1 MTKIGFIGLGRMG
14 KPMALN
20 LARKGFD
27 LAVFDINATPMQSFT
42 EFNNCRQATDAND
55 AIKDTDI
62 AITVLPGPKE
72 VEAVILGPNC
82 VMENLPA
89 GAIIMDQSTVLPET
103 SDQMERTAKARGCH
117 FVDAPIGRLA
127 SHADIG
133 ESLFMVGAE
142 DEDFKRVKPI
152 LDAMGTTVIHCG
164 GPGTGT
170 RSKLI
175 NNFLAIVSCQLN
187 AECMALIQGFGLD
200 LSTTL
205 EVIHGT
211 SATNGQL
218 KMNYATK
225 VLTGDIE
232 PGFAIDLAHKDL
244 SLIVESGNQSQI
256 PMPMAAAAREILSQ
270 ARASDWGSKD
280 FSALADFWCER
291 SGVGKPRLK

>member
-1 MTKIGFIGLGRMG
+1 
-14 KPMALN
+14 
-20 LARKGFD
+20 
-27 LAVFDINATPMQSFT
+27 
-42 EFNNCRQATDAND
+42 
-55 AIKDTDI
+55 
-62 AITVLPGPKE
+62 
-72 VEAVILGPNC
+72 
-82 VMENLPA
+82 
-89 GAIIMDQSTVLPET
+89 
-103 SDQMERTAKARGCH
+103 
-117 FVDAPIGRLA
+117 
-127 SHADIG
+127 
-133 ESLFMVGAE
+133 
-142 DEDFKRVKPI
+142 
-152 LDAMGTTVIHCG
+152 
-164 GPGTGT
+164 
-170 RSKLI
+170 
-175 NNFLAIVSCQLN
+175 
-187 AECMALIQGFGLD
+187 MALIQGFGLN

-218 KMNYATK
+218 KMNYETK

>member
-27 LAVFDINATPMQSFT
+27 LAIFDIDVTPMQSFT
-42 EFNNCRQATDAND
+42 EFNNCRQASDAND
-55 AIKDTDI
+55 AIKDADI

-72 VEAVILGPNC
+72 VEAVVLAPNG
-82 VMENLPA
+82 VIENLSS

-103 SDQMERTAKARGCH
+103 SDQMARTAKASGCH

-127 SHADIG
+127 SHADTG

-142 DEDFKRVKPI
+142 DENFKRVKPI

-175 NNFLAIVSCQLN
+175 NNFLAIASCQLN
-187 AECMALIQGFGLD
+187 AECMALIQGFGLN

-270 ARASDWGSKD
+270 ARAADWGGKD

-291 SGVGKPRLK
+291 SGVDKPRLK

>member
-1 MTKIGFIGLGRMG
+1 MMKIGFIGLGRMG
-14 KPMALN
+14 KSMALN
-20 LARKGFD
+20 LARKGFE
-27 LAVFDINATPMQSFT
+27 LAVFDINPAPMQSFT
-42 EFNNCRQATDAND
+42 EFNKCRQAVDAND

-72 VEAVILGPNC
+72 VEAVVLGSNGII
-82 VMENLPA
+82 ENLPV
-89 GAIIMDQSTVLPET
+89 GSIIMDQSTVLPET
-103 SDQMERTAKARGCH
+103 SDEMARIAKANGCQ

-127 SHADIG
+127 SHADAG

-142 DEDFKRVKPI
+142 DKDFKQVKPI

-164 GPGTGT
+164 GPGAGT

-187 AECMALIQGFGLD
+187 AECMALIQGFKLD
-200 LSTTL
+200 LNTTL

-256 PMPMAAAAREILSQ
+256 PVPMAAAAREILSQ
-270 ARASDWGSKD
+270 ARADDWGSKD

-291 SGVGKPRLK
+291 SGVDKARL